1 MMDVP
6 VVAAAGF
13 ERYIHYASA
22 DVGQI
27 APATEKCAV
36 GVWFSLG
43 PLAAERIS
51 LGIEPGGKFIHQR
64 LAVAHINGSLFVGC
78 ELRSNTFQTA
88 QCSYGDNLAI
98 GGRELVT
105 GEDVPKEM

>member
-1 MMDVP
+1 MDVP

-43 PLAAERIS
+43 PLAIVIVNIASKMIA
-51 LGIEPGGKFIHQR
+51 IIFIH
-64 LAVAHINGSLFVGC
+64 LFPNKLRIVIGQVLFRPVIA
-78 ELRSNTFQTA
+78 LRSHGEIIFFQ
-88 QCSYGDNLAI
+88 
-98 GGRELVT
+98 
-105 GEDVPKEM
+105 K